1 MIIGCLKKI
10 FGGNFRPQQGLT
22 IMNLQ
27 TTYSVQQIC
36 ELFPSP
42 TGVNYYEYSDK
53 NYYYSDYNGRFRPQ
67 QGLTIMN
74 KCEYFNEDYPCK
86 VSVPNRG

>member
-1 MIIGCLKKI
+1 MMIIGCLKKI
-10 FGGNFRPQQGLT
+10 FGGNFRPQQGVAIMNVPSMHAQRKNTLISFRPQQGLT

-42 TGVNYYEYSDK
+42 TGVNYYE
-53 NYYYSDYNGRFRPQ
+53 
-67 QGLTIMN
+67 
-74 KCEYFNEDYPCK
+74 
-86 VSVPNRG
+86 